1 MSTGM
6 IARIRA
12 VVASGDAGI
21 TLMEL
26 IVGMALST
34 ILGAMTLMLF
44 LDINSSAESTT
55 DRTINTASVR
65 NAIQSWTTYLRVAD
79 GTTAGDRSNRI
90 EWLTPSDM
98 LFYADINNR
107 PDDTAEQVKTIG
119 TPTMMWLRLDSAGNL
134 VEEQFSSTAT
144 RGTVPST
151 CRVLAENVST
161 PSAPLFA
168 PFDTRNR
175 AMTGQDLGTAPGA
188 AAGCQPLPVT
198 VPSQTNNP
206 DAAAQAN
213 LQNVRSVVIDAVV
226 RDSRGAHPI
235 EFTSQAVLP
244 NVGGVG

>member
-1 MSTGM
+1 MPAGV
-6 IARIRA
+6 IARARA
-12 VVASGDAGI
+12 VLASGEAGI

-34 ILGAMTLMLF
+34 VLGAMTLMLF

-65 NAIQSWTTYLRVAD
+65 NAIQSWTIYLRVAD
-79 GTTAGDRSNRI
+79 GTTAGDRADRI
-90 EWLTPSDM
+90 EWLTASDM

-107 PDDTAEQVKTIG
+107 PDTTTDQLKTIG
-119 TPTMMWLRLDSAGNL
+119 TPTMMWLRLDTGGNL
-134 VEEQFSSTAT
+134 VEEQFSSSATQGTA
-144 RGTVPST
+144 PST

-168 PFDTRNR
+168 AFDTRNR
-175 AMTGQDLGTAPGA
+175 PMAGENLGTAPVA

-198 VPSQTNNP
+198 VPSQTHNP

-226 RDSRGAHPI
+226 RDTRGAHPI